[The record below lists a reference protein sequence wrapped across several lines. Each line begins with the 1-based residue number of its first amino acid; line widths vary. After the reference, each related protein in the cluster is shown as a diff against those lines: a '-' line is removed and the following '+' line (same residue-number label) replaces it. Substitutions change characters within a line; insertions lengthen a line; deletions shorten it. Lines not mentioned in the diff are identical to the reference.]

1 MKSLPLFDLDEPVQP
16 ISPDQGT
23 LLGRDGCVV
32 RVRTGLRA
40 GGGEGGGGTD
50 RSNFLLGGG
59 GSGKR

>member
-1 MKSLPLFDLDEPVQP
+1 MKNLPLFELDQVVHP

-23 LLGRDGCVV
+23 LSTPEGRVV

-50 RSNFLLGGG
+50 RSNFWSSS
-59 GSGKR
+59 SGKA